1 MIIIAGEIS
10 TQSTA
15 TFDYQTQAV
24 YTLEVTASDGEY
36 DDVQNLTIYIARD
49 DTNNKPFFT
58 SDNMIVNISESEA
71 SFHVVMDIDG
81 SDPDNDAL
89 IYMIQSSIPTEA
101 PFIINNNNGKVTF
114 EDYFVRSEYYARE
127 DQC

>member
-24 YTLEVTASDGEY
+24 YTLEVTAFDGEY
-36 DDVQNLTIYIARD
+36 DDVQNLTIYIDGD
-49 DTNNKPFFT
+49 DTNGKPFFT
-58 SDNMIVNISESEA
+58 SVNMIVNISESEA
-71 SFHVVMDIDG
+71 RFHVVMDIDG

-101 PFIINNNNGKVTF
+101 PFIINNNNGKGYIRRLFCT
-114 EDYFVRSEYYARE
+114 
-127 DQC
+127 Q